1 MNNYKKL
8 LKITRNKKKKRKRIV
23 ILARSKLNGIE
34 NKISEALPWKISHE
48 KFVIII
54 NEEKSYCELK
64 EINKVMK
71 SHRNDSEK

>member
-1 MNNYKKL
+1 M
-8 LKITRNKKKKRKRIV
+8 
-23 ILARSKLNGIE
+23 LARSKLNGIE

-48 KFVIII
+48 KLVIII